1 MAIGSDDKEIA
12 GIKCA
17 SDALE
22 PRVQPS
28 DQKFAKSYDFSSAV
42 FDGWRDMA
50 RLEFEPW

>member
-28 DQKFAKSYDFSSAV
+28 DQKFAKSYDFSS
-42 FDGWRDMA
+42 FRRCLMDG
-50 RLEFEPW
+50 EPW